1 MFCNFYFCSMRCMH
15 KMALLLVIVIAAAGC
30 TTIDVFEKSSY
41 FKKQQWASADTAV
54 INFTVTDT
62 TSLYNVYLVLR
73 HTDAYNFNNIWVNI
87 TTKTPQQTIL
97 NQQLNVELAKN
108 NIGWL
113 GTGMDDIFEHRI
125 RITKQPIAL
134 PAKGNYSFTLRQLMR
149 QDPLQHVLNAGIR
162 IEKAQ

>member
-1 MFCNFYFCSMRCMH
+1 MN
-15 KMALLLVIVIAAAGC
+15 KITLLLLLAITVGSC
-30 TTIDVFEKSSY
+30 TTIDVFEKSNHFSN
-41 FKKQQWASADTAV
+41 QQWAAVDTPI

-62 TSLYNVYLVLR
+62 SSLYNVYLVLR
-73 HTDAYNFNNIWVNI
+73 HTDAYNYNNIWVNI
-87 TTKTPQQTIL
+87 TTKTPQNTVL

-108 NIGWL
+108 NKGWL

-125 RITKQPIAL
+125 RITRQAIAL
-134 PAKGNYSFTLRQLMR
+134 PAKGNYSFTLKQLMR

>member
-1 MFCNFYFCSMRCMH
+1 MYCKFYFYSMRCMN
-15 KMALLLVIVIAAAGC
+15 KITLLLLLAITVGSC
-30 TTIDVFEKSSY
+30 TTIDVFEKSNHFSN
-41 FKKQQWASADTAV
+41 QQWAAVDTPI

-62 TSLYNVYLVLR
+62 SSLYNVYLVLR
-73 HTDAYNFNNIWVNI
+73 HTDAYNYNNIWVNI
-87 TTKTPQQTIL
+87 TTKTPQNTVL

-108 NIGWL
+108 NKGWL

-125 RITKQPIAL
+125 RITRQAIAL
-134 PAKGNYSFTLRQLMR
+134 PAKGNYSFTLKQLMR

>member
-1 MFCNFYFCSMRCMH
+1 MYCKFYFCSMRCMN
-15 KMALLLVIVIAAAGC
+15 KITLLLLLAITVASC
-30 TTIDVFEKSSY
+30 TTIDVFEKSNHFSN
-41 FKKQQWASADTAV
+41 QQWAAVDTPI

-62 TSLYNVYLVLR
+62 SSLYNVYLVLR
-73 HTDAYNFNNIWVNI
+73 HTDAYNYNNIWVNI
-87 TTKTPQQTIL
+87 TTKTPQNTVL

-108 NIGWL
+108 NKGWL

-125 RITKQPIAL
+125 RITRQAIAL
-134 PAKGNYSFTLRQLMR
+134 PAKGNYSFTLKQLMR